1 MRKLLLSILFLLAV
15 TVAWAQQVVTIQ
27 PQFPERGQQVT
38 ITYHPDAPGAK
49 IPADAPAVKLVFS
62 HSNLYELPYVINM
75 EKQGKNWVTTF
86 TLARYAMFASFT
98 FQSGDIID
106 QPAAKQH
113 YELVIYKNKV
123 PVKNTYLYRGY
134 SLGAQLGKSDSL
146 LIKQQEMFAKELAL
160 YPDNYEARVRWLSSK
175 ISLAKGKDKDKFRA
189 QAQEV
194 IARKFR
200 ENPTEMGNLNLV
212 TMGYLIIGENSRLDS
227 IRKVVV
233 ATYPHSGLA
242 KELLTDQL
250 AKVNDEEKKVALLE
264 KELQQE
270 NEENSKAYT
279 GMHQLLFE
287 HYVVAKNK
295 DKALYHARK
304 MAAEKTPYTPGTWE
318 DIATQLADNNLALDS
333 ALEYA
338 NRALQVADSFPVGV
352 VRFFPEYGYI
362 PGYVTDSAR
371 QAALRKTKG
380 NLLSLIATICQ
391 KQGKQQEAVRTMQE
405 ALSISE
411 DKTTLQ
417 RAGQFYTTIGAPEKA
432 YQVYWK
438 ILLEEPADTAALQAL
453 KQNYIAWKGAAAG
466 FEEQQAAIQQVWKE
480 KMTPVLN
487 KSRIN
492 KKAPS
497 LAAIVDMDGKP
508 LPAGM
513 LDNKII
519 VIDFWATWCVP
530 CMEEMPYLQRVYD
543 QYKNNP
549 DVVFM
554 VINSGARNTLENAQQ
569 WSGRKKYTF
578 PVYYN
583 TDKEVGE
590 KFGFNII
597 PATYVIDAR
606 NNLQFKSIGF
616 EGPNIEARLGLQIEL
631 LLKEK

>member
-1 MRKLLLSILFLLAV
+1 MKKILFNILLLLAV
-15 TVAWAQQVVTIQ
+15 KVAWAQSVVTIQ

-38 ITYHPDAPGAK
+38 ISYHPDAPGAK
-49 IPADAPAVKLVFS
+49 IPADAPDVKLVFS

-75 EKQGKNWVTTF
+75 EKQGNDWVTSF
-86 TLARYAMFASFT
+86 PLARYAMFASFT
-98 FQSGDIID
+98 FQSGAITD
-106 QPAAKQH
+106 QPAARQH

-123 PVKNTYLYRGY
+123 PVKNTYLYKGY

-146 LIKQQEMFAKELAL
+146 LLKQQEMFARELTL
-160 YPDNYEARVRWLSSK
+160 YPDNYEARLRWLNNK
-175 ISLAKGKDKDKFRA
+175 ISLAKGKDKDKFRT

-200 ENPTEMGNLNLV
+200 EKPTDMGNLNLV

-227 IRKVVV
+227 IRKVVM
-233 ATYPHSGLA
+233 ASYPNSGLA
-242 KELLTDQL
+242 KDLLTDVL
-250 AKVNDEEKKVALLE
+250 AKEKDEQKKVALLE

-270 NEENSKAYT
+270 NEKNSKDYT
-279 GMHQLLFE
+279 GMHKLLFD

-295 DKALYHARK
+295 DKALYHAGK
-304 MAAEKTPYTPGTWE
+304 IAAEQSPYTPATWE
-318 DIATQLADNNLALDS
+318 DIATQLTDNNLALDS
-333 ALEYA
+333 ALQYA
-338 NRALQVADSFPVGV
+338 NRALQVADNFPVGV
-352 VRFFPEYGYI
+352 IRFFPEYGYI
-362 PGYVTDSAR
+362 PGYVTDSVR
-371 QAALRKTKG
+371 QTALRKTKG
-380 NLLSLIATICQ
+380 NLLSLIATIYQ
-391 KQGKQQEAVRTMQE
+391 KQEKQTEAASTMQE
-405 ALSISE
+405 ALHISE
-411 DKTTLQ
+411 DKATLQ
-417 RAGQFYTTIGAPEKA
+417 KAGLFYTATGKPEQA
-432 YQVYWK
+432 YQAYWK

-453 KQNYIAWKGAAAG
+453 KRNYISWKGSATG

-543 QYKNNP
+543 KYKNNP